1 MALIEIDKLT
11 YKYPLTETTV
21 LSDINLEV
29 EEGEFLAIVGP
40 NGSGKTTLCY
50 GIAGFLRHFFKGVLT
65 GDVKVAGVSQSS
77 TTLGEWVVNVGLVFQ
92 NPFTQLSGS
101 KLTVYEEIAF
111 GLENIGIPRQEMIE
125 RIDKVMFQ
133 TGISDL
139 ADRSPYALSGGQQQ
153 RVALAS
159 IFVMQPKVLILDE
172 PTSQLDPIGTR
183 EVFQVIKEMSASG
196 MTVIMAEHKVEWV
209 ARFADRVVALSE
221 GHVVLDGPPHEVL
234 TSPLMY
240 DLGCNVTAYTTVA
253 RQAAIQN
260 RWPQDRSLPVTLEE
274 AIAGFSGGQH
284 GH

>member
-1 MALIEIDKLT
+1 MAFVQIDKVT
-11 YKYPLTETTV
+11 YTYPLTEGPV
-21 LSDINLEV
+21 LKDIDLRV

-40 NGSGKTTLCY
+40 NGAGKTTLCY
-50 GIAGFLRHFFKGVLT
+50 GIAGFLRHFFKGVLV
-65 GDVKVAGVSQSS
+65 GDVRVAGLSQSA

-125 RIDKVMFQ
+125 RIDKVMLQ
-133 TGISDL
+133 TGISGL

-159 IFVMQPKVLILDE
+159 IFVMQPKVLVLDE

-209 ARFADRVVALSE
+209 ARFADRVIALS
-221 GHVVLDGPPHEVL
+221 GGQIVLDGPPHEVL
-234 TSPLMY
+234 TSPVMEV
-240 DLGCNVTAYTTVA
+240 LGCNVTAYTSVA
-253 RQAAIQN
+253 RQAAAQN
-260 RWPQDRSLPVTLEE
+260 LWPQDRSLPVTLEE
-274 AIAGFSGGQH
+274 AIAGFSGVQH